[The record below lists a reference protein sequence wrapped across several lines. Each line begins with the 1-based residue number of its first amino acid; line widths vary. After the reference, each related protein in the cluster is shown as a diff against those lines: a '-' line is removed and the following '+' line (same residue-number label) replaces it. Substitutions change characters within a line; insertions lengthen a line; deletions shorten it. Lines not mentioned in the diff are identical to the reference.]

1 MKKILFV
8 FVFSFVGAIL
18 LAQDN
23 SASAAKQSGGTSFPG
38 GEQFRGANI
47 TYNIIPAANNT
58 WCYDILMEGRLFIH
72 QPTAPGLP
80 GNEGFKTKEA
90 AAKVAEL
97 VISKMK
103 KGEMPPSITI
113 EELKAINA
121 I

>member
-1 MKKILFV
+1 
-8 FVFSFVGAIL
+8 
-18 LAQDN
+18 
-23 SASAAKQSGGTSFPG
+23 
-38 GEQFRGANI
+38 
-47 TYNIIPAANNT
+47 
-58 WCYDILMEGRLFIH
+58 
-72 QPTAPGLP
+72 LP